1 MLFRVVVVAVLVVM
15 IGMAYGTAIADG
27 RDQAMVPQPRITCDL
42 LSFQLGGFS
51 FGDSACAAHCLVL
64 VERFGQVRSNHQ
76 AKPKLQCIM

>member
-42 LSFQLGGFS
+42 LS
-51 FGDSACAAHCLVL
+51 
-64 VERFGQVRSNHQ
+64 
-76 AKPKLQCIM
+76 